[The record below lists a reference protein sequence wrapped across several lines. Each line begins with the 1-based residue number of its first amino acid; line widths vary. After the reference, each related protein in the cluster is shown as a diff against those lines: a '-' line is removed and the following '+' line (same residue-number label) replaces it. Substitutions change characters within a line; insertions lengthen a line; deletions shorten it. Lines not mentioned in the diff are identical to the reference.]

1 MLAEQHDV
9 AELTLPAGP
18 EGDGGQLPLG
28 QLFAATEQLCKAGQ
42 QTIAIALYQNWL
54 ADETQPLRHLAL
66 FNLGS
71 LLQSH
76 GDPEGA
82 LNAYRNCLLL
92 QPGFPQAVINLGL
105 VLEAMGQTDEAL
117 SVWSALP
124 GQRMLQ
130 DQATDE
136 LVTLALNHI
145 GRVHENHKCYD
156 LAERA
161 LYQSL
166 LINPKQ
172 PAAIQH
178 WVHIRQKACMWPVY
192 RTLPGLSMNDL
203 LMATSPLAMLALS
216 DDPVQQLLTSHAFV
230 GRTYSLKEEYLGPR
244 QPWPH
249 AKIRIGYVSGDLCV
263 HAVGLLLADTL
274 STHDRERFEIY
285 GYDFSIEDGS
295 AHRLRLLNGFDHVR
309 PIHGLS
315 DREAAQLIV
324 SDEIDVLIDLHG
336 LSNGARPGIFALH
349 PAPLQG
355 TWLGFIGTTAM
366 PWLDFVITDRHVHPE
381 SDSPY
386 FSEKPLYVDGGFLPL
401 CAPSTPVRSASR
413 EEFDLPADAF
423 VMASFG
429 NVYKLHRELFDRWL
443 SILNRAPHTLL
454 WLIDDNPSARN
465 HLMDYARRAGAD
477 ISRIRFSP
485 RVHHAE
491 YRVYL
496 SVADLFLDTWPY
508 NCGSTTN
515 DVVGVGTPI
524 LTVTGRS
531 MVSRMGSSVLHALNA
546 GAMVARDLDQYEKL
560 AVALAHGEMHAPD
573 MKLTPALAEQLNHR
587 RVRSLEN
594 ELIHGLST
602 LAANNT
608 NPSEV

>member
-1 MLAEQHDV
+1 MLLDEHAV
-9 AELTLPAGP
+9 TANSALTPSN
-18 EGDGGQLPLG
+18 EGGEPLTLG
-28 QLFAATEQLCKAGQ
+28 QLFATAEQLCKAGQ
-42 QTIAIALYQNWL
+42 NAIAAALYQDWL
-54 ADETQPLRHLAL
+54 ADETQPLRHLAF

-71 LLQSH
+71 LLQSV
-76 GDPEGA
+76 GDTTGA
-82 LNAYRNCLLL
+82 LTAYRNCLIL

-105 VLEAMGQTDEAL
+105 VLEVLGQTDGAL
-117 SVWSALP
+117 ATWSALP
-124 GQRMLQ
+124 GQRLLQ
-130 DQATDE
+130 DHATDE
-136 LVTLALNHI
+136 MVTLALNHI
-145 GRVHENHKCYD
+145 GRVHENHKRYD

-161 LYQSL
+161 LHQSL

-192 RTLPGLSMNDL
+192 CTLPGLSMNDL

-230 GRTYSLKEEYLGPR
+230 GRTYSFKEDYLGPR

-263 HAVGLLLADTL
+263 HAVGLLLAETL
-274 STHDRERFEIY
+274 AKHDRERFEVY
-285 GYDFSIEDGS
+285 GYDFSPEDGS
-295 AHRLRLLNGFDHVR
+295 THRMRLLNGFDHVR
-309 PIHGLS
+309 PIHSLNDS
-315 DREAAQLIV
+315 EAAQLIV
-324 SDEIDVLIDLHG
+324 ADEIDVLIDLHG

-366 PWLDFVITDRHVHPE
+366 PWLDFVITDRQVHPE

-386 FSEKPLYVDGGFLPL
+386 FSEKPLYVEGGFLPL
-401 CAPSTPVRSASR
+401 CAPSAAPRVATR
-413 EEFDLPADAF
+413 EEFGLPPDAF

-443 SILNRAPHTLL
+443 SILRQAPYALL
-454 WLIDDNPSARN
+454 WLIDDNPIARN
-465 HLMDYARRAGAD
+465 QLMDYARRAGAD
-477 ISRIRFSP
+477 VSRIRFSP

-491 YRVYL
+491 YRAYL

-515 DVVGVGTPI
+515 DVIGVGTPL
-524 LTVTGRS
+524 LTVAGRS
-531 MVSRMGSSVLHALNA
+531 MVSRMGASVLNAINA
-546 GAMVARDLDQYEKL
+546 GAMVARDLDHYEAL
-560 AVALAHGEMHAPD
+560 AVELANGVRQAPK
-573 MKLTPALAEQLNHR
+573 MQLTPALADQLHER

-594 ELIHGLST
+594 ELVQRLNT
-602 LAANNT
+602 LAAHNIHT
-608 NPSEV
+608 LEV

>member
-1 MLAEQHDV
+1 MLFAEHSVND
-9 AELTLPAGP
+9 AMPLTPGI
-18 EGDGGQLPLG
+18 EGGETLTLG
-28 QLFAATEQLCKAGQ
+28 QLFATAEQLCKAGQ
-42 QTIAIALYQNWL
+42 STVAVALYQDWL
-54 ADETQPLRHLAL
+54 ADDTQPLRHLAF

-71 LLQSH
+71 LLQSIS
-76 GDPEGA
+76 DTTGA
-82 LNAYRNCLLL
+82 LNAYRNCLAL

-105 VLEAMGQTDEAL
+105 VQESLGQTDEAL
-117 SVWSALP
+117 QTWSALP
-124 GQRMLQ
+124 GQRLLQ
-130 DQATDE
+130 DQATDQM
-136 LVTLALNHI
+136 VTLALNHI
-145 GRVHENHKCYD
+145 GRVHENHKRYD

-161 LYQSL
+161 LHQSL

-172 PAAIQH
+172 EAAIQH

-216 DDPVQQLLTSHAFV
+216 DEPVQQLLTSHAFV
-230 GRTYSLKEEYLGPR
+230 GRTYSFNEEYLGPR

-263 HAVGLLLADTL
+263 HAVGLLLAETL
-274 STHDRERFEIY
+274 EAHDRERFEIY
-285 GYDFSIEDGS
+285 GYDFSAEDGS
-295 AHRLRLLNGFDHVR
+295 AHRMRLLKGFDHVR
-309 PIHGLS
+309 PIHGLT

-366 PWLDFVITDRHVHPE
+366 PWLDFVITDRQVHPDSE
-381 SDSPY
+381 SPY
-386 FSEKPLYVDGGFLPL
+386 FSEKPLYVDGSFLPL
-401 CAPSTPVRSASR
+401 CAPSAPPRHASR
-413 EEFDLPADAF
+413 EEFGLPVDAF

-443 SILNRAPHTLL
+443 SILRRAPCALL
-454 WLIDDNPSARN
+454 WLIDDNPIARN
-465 HLMDYARRAGAD
+465 QLMDYAQRAGAD
-477 ISRIRFSP
+477 ISRIRFSA

-491 YRVYL
+491 YRAYL

-515 DVVGVGTPI
+515 DVIGVGTPL

-546 GAMVARDLDQYEKL
+546 GAMVAHDLDHYEEL
-560 AVALAHGEMHAPD
+560 AVALAHGEMKAPD
-573 MKLTPALAEQLNHR
+573 IQLTPALAEQLNHR
-587 RVRSLEN
+587 RVQSLEN
-594 ELIHGLST
+594 ELVHRLST

-608 NPSEV
+608 NPFEV